1 MYNANSQY
9 CYSYL
14 NSGRRAFMVEIRLL
28 EQLVAFAEYGTLSEA
43 AERLHTSQPT
53 LTRSMK
59 QLEDELGVTL
69 FVRSKNHL
77 TLNETGLRAAEYA
90 RQVLLADQ
98 DFEARVRAYDR
109 SLHTLSIGYCAPVP
123 QTVLTPIIN
132 NLFSGMTISSDMK
145 EDSHFEEGLKQGLYQ
160 LAVLH
165 YKPEDE
171 AFFSKKCGSES
182 LYISLPSGSPL
193 SFYPELH
200 LKDLDGMNIL
210 LLSQIGFWGNVHVSK
225 TPNTKYLTQIEETAF
240 TVLATDSEYPV
251 FSSSYF
257 IRRGETL
264 PGRVNVALADPECH
278 TDYYLVCL
286 ASERKQFERLFKNVS
301 DDLIK

>member
-1 MYNANSQY
+1 
-9 CYSYL
+9 
-14 NSGRRAFMVEIRLL
+14 MVEIRLL
-28 EQLVAFAEYGTLSEA
+28 EQLAAFAEYGTLSEA

-98 DFEARVRAYDR
+98 DFEAKVRAYDR

-210 LLSQIGFWGNVHVSK
+210 LLSQIGFWSMIQHTK
-225 TPNTKYLTQIEETAF
+225 TPNAHYLTQIEETAF

-251 FSSSYF
+251 FSSSHF

-286 ASERKQFERLFKNVS
+286 ASEKKKFERLFKTVS
-301 DDLIK
+301 NDLIK

>member
-1 MYNANSQY
+1 
-9 CYSYL
+9 
-14 NSGRRAFMVEIRLL
+14 MVEIRLL
-28 EQLVAFAEYGTLSEA
+28 EQLAAFAEYGTLSEA

-98 DFEARVRAYDR
+98 DFETKVRAYDR
-109 SLHTLSIGYCAPVP
+109 SLHTLSVAYCSPVP

-145 EDSHFEEGLKQGLYQ
+145 DDIHFEEGLKQGLYQ

-182 LYISLPSGSPL
+182 LYVSLPSGSPL
-193 SFYPELH
+193 FFYPELH

-210 LLSQIGFWGNVHVSK
+210 LLSQIGFWSMIQHTK
-225 TPNTKYLTQIEETAF
+225 TPNARYLTQIEETAF

-257 IRRGETL
+257 IRRGETF
-264 PGRVNVALADPECH
+264 PGRINVALADPECH

-286 ASERKQFERLFKNVS
+286 ASERKKFERLFKTVS
-301 DDLIK
+301 EDLIK

>member
-1 MYNANSQY
+1 
-9 CYSYL
+9 
-14 NSGRRAFMVEIRLL
+14 MVEIRLL
-28 EQLVAFAEYGTLSEA
+28 EQLAAFAEYGTLSEA

>member
-1 MYNANSQY
+1 
-9 CYSYL
+9 
-14 NSGRRAFMVEIRLL
+14 MVEIRLL

-171 AFFSKKCGSES
+171 ALFSKKCGSES

-286 ASERKQFERLFKNVS
+286 ASERKKFERLFKTVS

>member
-1 MYNANSQY
+1 
-9 CYSYL
+9 
-14 NSGRRAFMVEIRLL
+14 MVEIRLL

-286 ASERKQFERLFKNVS
+286 ASERKKFERLFKTVS

>member
-1 MYNANSQY
+1 
-9 CYSYL
+9 
-14 NSGRRAFMVEIRLL
+14 MVEIRLL

>member
-1 MYNANSQY
+1 
-9 CYSYL
+9 
-14 NSGRRAFMVEIRLL
+14 MVEIRLL

-251 FSSSYF
+251 FSSSHF

>member
-1 MYNANSQY
+1 
-9 CYSYL
+9 
-14 NSGRRAFMVEIRLL
+14 MVEIRLL
-28 EQLVAFAEYGTLSEA
+28 EQLAAFAECGTLSEA

-59 QLEDELGVTL
+59 QLEDELGLTL

-98 DFEARVRAYDR
+98 DFEAKVRAYDR

-145 EDSHFEEGLKQGLYQ
+145 DDSHFEEGLKQGLYQ

-171 AFFSKKCGSES
+171 VFFSKKCGSES

-210 LLSQIGFWGNVHVSK
+210 LLSQIGFWSMIQHTK
-225 TPNTKYLTQIEETAF
+225 TPNAHYMTQIEETAF

-257 IRRGETL
+257 VRRGETL
-264 PGRVNVALADPECH
+264 PGRVNVSLADQECH

-286 ASERKQFERLFKNVS
+286 ASEKKKFERLFKTVS
-301 DDLIK
+301 EDLIN